1 MAGSS
6 QLLPETMK
14 SWVVVKTIL
23 AVYEKIPTLLPF
35 RRRPIPGLDFCGEVV
50 ALGPSAAAVAAANG
64 LEVGT
69 VVCGAIP
76 ASSIAIG
83 VGSFVQYLAVA
94 ADILVPKPVNLSEP
108 ESAGLG
114 IAGQTAVLVMK
125 EAAIEPGN
133 RVLING
139 ASGGVGTLLC
149 QMVAAQG
156 GRVTAICSGPNA
168 GLVKRLGAV
177 EVIDYTLNS
186 PVYYHLETE
195 YGDNPFDVIIDCVGN
210 QFLYDM
216 CEAYLKPT
224 GIFLNIVGGA
234 SEGYKILALM
244 PSGQLQREIVRYV
257 NEGLVKEVVIDS
269 EYEYADAIK
278 AYEKLETKRAK
289 GKIILKVAV

>member
-1 MAGSS
+1 MASSS
-6 QLLPETMK
+6 QLLPEAMK
-14 SWVVVKTIL
+14 SWVVVKNDVPAKALQLDEATSIPTVQGTNVL
-23 AVYEKIPTLLPF
+23 VRVTYASLNPADLQFMKKIPTLLPF

-50 ALGPSAAAVAAANG
+50 ALGPSATAVAAANG

-76 ASSIAIG
+76 ASSVAIG

-125 EAAIEPGN
+125 EAGIEPGN

-149 QMVAAQG
+149 QMVTAQG
-156 GRVTAICSGPNA
+156 GHVTAICSGPNA

-177 EVIDYTLNS
+177 EVKRIALLCLRLHNC
-186 PVYYHLETE
+186 LE
-195 YGDNPFDVIIDCVGN
+195 
-210 QFLYDM
+210 
-216 CEAYLKPT
+216 
-224 GIFLNIVGGA
+224 
-234 SEGYKILALM
+234 
-244 PSGQLQREIVRYV
+244 
-257 NEGLVKEVVIDS
+257 
-269 EYEYADAIK
+269 
-278 AYEKLETKRAK
+278 
-289 GKIILKVAV
+289 